1 MPRETIYL
9 GDPEGQALVKGTWKY
24 ARGYVPGQPNEGLV
38 EQIEGSPARLADYDD
53 SSWAVCHDL
62 AERNSHGF
70 SFMWYRI
77 KITLPET
84 VNGHP
89 VKGTRVQC
97 ETCSDDYGEIWIDG
111 ECNRD
116 RGAIQGFNVPQRVL
130 LSDNPSP
137 GDQHTIALLAAN
149 GPLAAPGGTVFCRYA
164 NLGFEWT
171 GTESGPNGP

>member
-1 MPRETIYL
+1 MPRATVYL
-9 GDPEGQALVKGTWKY
+9 GEASGQALVKGTWKF

-38 EQIEGSPARLADYDD
+38 EQAEGSPARLADYDD
-53 SSWAVCHDL
+53 SGWETCHDL
-62 AERNSHGF
+62 TGRMSHGF

-77 KITLPET
+77 NITLPDT

-89 VKGTRVQC
+89 VDGMRVQF
-97 ETCSDDYGEIWIDG
+97 ETCIDDYGELWVDG

-130 LSDNPSP
+130 ISGDAAP
-137 GDQHTIALLAAN
+137 GERHTIALLAAN
-149 GPLAAPGGTVFCRYA
+149 GPLAAPGGTVFVRYA

-171 GTESGPNGP
+171 GA

>member
-9 GDPEGQALVKGTWKY
+9 GDPAGQKLVKGTWRY
-24 ARGYVPGQPNEGLV
+24 ARGYVPGEPNEGLV
-38 EQIEGSPARLADYDD
+38 EQSAGSPARLADHDD
-53 SSWAVCHDL
+53 SGWEICHDL

-77 KITLPET
+77 NITLPDT

-89 VKGTRVQC
+89 VDGMRVQF
-97 ETCSDDYGEIWIDG
+97 ETCIDDYGEIWIDG
-111 ECNRD
+111 GCNRD

-130 LSDNPSP
+130 LSESATP
-137 GDQHTIALLAAN
+137 GEQHTIAMLAAN

-171 GTESGPNGP
+171 GV